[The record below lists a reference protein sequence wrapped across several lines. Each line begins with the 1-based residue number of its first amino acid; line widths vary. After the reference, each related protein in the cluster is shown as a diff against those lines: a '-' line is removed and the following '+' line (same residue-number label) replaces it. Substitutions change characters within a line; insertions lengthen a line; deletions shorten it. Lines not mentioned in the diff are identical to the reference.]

1 LHRLIRGRLLAGS
14 GFKAID
20 GIHAAH
26 LHRRKKSLGYRAV
39 LVNDRWPDFVIP
51 SMNAPIFLLLALVLL
66 LMTFGR
72 VIFRMGSKG
81 TDWALEVA
89 FIRLEFPPEHR
100 DVAQQIA
107 AGLAEIV
114 GMKIKQLKPEHNL
127 SQIAEWAENQI
138 DARDLITLFLVAFDV
153 KCDPNTTFATVV
165 RKVAERKGS
174 REVLTQGA

>member
-1 LHRLIRGRLLAGS
+1 
-14 GFKAID
+14 
-20 GIHAAH
+20 
-26 LHRRKKSLGYRAV
+26 
-39 LVNDRWPDFVIP
+39 
-51 SMNAPIFLLLALVLL
+51 MNAPIFLLLALILL

-72 VIFRMGSKG
+72 VIFRSGPKG

-127 SQIAEWAENQI
+127 SQIAEWAGTGI
-138 DARDLITLFLVAFDV
+138 YARDLITLFLVAFDV
-153 KCDPNTTFATVV
+153 KCNPNTSFADVV
-165 RKVAERKGS
+165 QKVAERKGS
-174 REVLTQGA
+174 REVLTLGA